1 MMKKYILIAL
11 SFFILNNVFAEDII
25 VGVKQAKPFTY
36 IEDGIWKGISIDF
49 MDQLSEEVGFT
60 YSIVGSLSLPEL
72 IESTKNGDVDMGIA
86 AISLTEERE
95 KVVDFSHSYFTTSLG
110 ILSKSK
116 ASTID
121 NIFWMFEQIVLVI
134 TGFICVLYIVGFLI
148 DKIDGDENIKNPH
161 EGAWWALTTF
171 TTVGYGDLSP
181 ATPRGKVTASIW
193 MVASIFLLSIFTAY
207 ITSAMTV
214 KKLSETTTT
223 LADLYDVEVTVVG
236 GTTTELKLAEL
247 GIEFDTI
254 GSLDEAIAKF
264 KSGKTDVVVHDKA
277 MLDYATKDMDD
288 VNVWQID
295 NSEEYYAIAFPT
307 GSKLSERVN
316 LGILKILSS
325 PKWKAIKINY
335 LGAE

>member
-1 MMKKYILIAL
+1 MKKYILIAL
-11 SFFILNNVFAEDII
+11 SFIMLSNATAEDLV

-72 IESTKNGDVDMGIA
+72 IESTNAGKVDMGIA
-86 AISLTEERE
+86 AISLTQERE
-95 KVVDFSHSYFTTSLG
+95 MVVDFSHSYFTTSLG
-110 ILSKSK
+110 ILSHNK
-116 ASTID
+116 AGAVD
-121 NIFWMFEQIVLVI
+121 NIIWMVEQLLLVI
-134 TGFICVLYIVGFLI
+134 LGFIIVLYIVGFII
-148 DKIDGDENIKNPH
+148 DKVDGDENIKNPH

-193 MVASIFLLSIFTAY
+193 MVASIFLLSLFTAY

-223 LADLYDVEVTVVG
+223 LADLYDVEVNVVG
-236 GTTTELKLAEL
+236 GTTTELRLAEL
-247 GIEFDTI
+247 GIEFNTV
-254 GSLDEAIAKF
+254 GTLNEAIANF
-264 KSGKTDVVVHDKA
+264 KSGKADVVVHDKA

-288 VNVWQID
+288 VDVWQID

-316 LGILKILSS
+316 LGILKILTS